1 MVFLNFFTNKEN
13 REPEVHFTKMDD
25 DSIDDSVLT
34 EITNPQLVAR
44 ISALISGILQS
55 SVNAANTENYVKG
68 IYKILIPKKI
78 GDVTLASS
86 HNTPGAVRAFWHNPK
101 GVGGHADLIKIGKSQ
116 TFINA
121 AATITSVASLA
132 VGQYYMSH
140 INSKLDNIYTA
151 MSQITGFL
159 YNEYAGK
166 VEAIAGQ
173 IKEIVSFQ
181 TDILENEELR
191 KETLNKLNSLEYE
204 CSKLFHQANHAITD
218 LIKNEKPN
226 YKQYEELT
234 QKVNPWS
241 CSQQILIG
249 ILYTIES
256 LLYVFHLGTAS
267 KKHCYSIYLSLLPET
282 ESIKNNLVQWH
293 RKQQN
298 NFQIDRKHFR
308 RKKLGINTVISKM
321 PSMIGNKLKYSSI
334 SKQMVEMIDLQTCSE
349 VFYPD
354 LDTDVF
360 CEDVELIFKNDRV
373 YYIPVQSAAN
383 I

>member
-140 INSKLDNIYTA
+140 INSKR
-151 MSQITGFL
+151 
-159 YNEYAGK
+159 K